1 MDPKAEAEM
10 EREIMKGSSPLAVY
24 LLPFL
29 PKAKLSYAEY
39 ETKET
44 EGVDRGVVERLK
56 ARGVKRLTFHFDILD
71 VVANDPTLL
80 KTAPRLSERRLKGLS
95 KELAAFKEEM
105 YEFMRG
111 LDPPDEDATYVGA
124 VTFDLFRERIA
135 LAYETFLWDDRE
147 EEWTPARD
155 TAVKVEVSLGKFLK
169 LKEKAKTFRAL
180 SRC

>member
-1 MDPKAEAEM
+1 VDPKAEAEM

-44 EGVDRGVVERLK
+44 EGVDRGMVERLK

-71 VVANDPTLL
+71 VVVNDPTLL
-80 KTAPRLSERRLKGLS
+80 RTVPKLSEEELKALN
-95 KELAAFKEEM
+95 KELTAFKEEM

-111 LDPPDEDATYVGA
+111 LNPPGANTTYVGA
-124 VTFDLFRERIA
+124 VTFDLFRERIT
-135 LAYETFLWDDRE
+135 LAYRTIFWNDQEK
-147 EEWTPARD
+147 EWVPVQD
-155 TAVKVEVSLGKFLK
+155 TAVKVEVSLEKFLK
-169 LKEKAKTFRAL
+169 LKEKVKTLQAL
-180 SRC
+180 SEC

>member
-44 EGVDRGVVERLK
+44 EGVDRGMVERLK

-71 VVANDPTLL
+71 VVVNDPTLL

-95 KELAAFKEEM
+95 KELAAFKEDW
-105 YEFMRG
+105 R
-111 LDPPDEDATYVGA
+111 P
-124 VTFDLFRERIA
+124 
-135 LAYETFLWDDRE
+135 
-147 EEWTPARD
+147 
-155 TAVKVEVSLGKFLK
+155 
-169 LKEKAKTFRAL
+169 
-180 SRC
+180 